1 MRRFR
6 MAILSVVV
14 LFGLFVISTF
24 FQTLSRRLSLQSGVM
39 SNENPFPSPVGGVP
53 MASDFGI
60 SIFFSLLYL
69 SLIPIFVSRLY
80 NKHSRVIVSI
90 NAIITTIER
99 VIIFS
104 LRAWQSRNS
113 AERTSPTLT
122 TYMQVT
128 IALPYIVIAHDVV
141 VLLRCLYVN
150 STKGSAGF
158 TDPRDSPVAPSMSSS
173 MHPLSPLHSP
183 SIHLSDEIHIHD
195 DPKKRFFYRWFTDV
209 LKLAF
214 LAATIPGIIGNA
226 HYRGGMDN
234 ASTANEVM
242 ITRYLSSGIALF
254 LILFVAALVVRARK
268 LPKVEPIH
276 ITILLSILACNASSA
291 IFRLLFMYHR
301 TTSLTSI
308 APGSGNTPLE
318 KATFY
323 IFHMLSDWLA
333 VALLLVPN
341 IRAIFKTGMW
351 GDWRAVDPPSQEQEW
366 ARRRKEVKARRS
378 GLIV

>member
-1 MRRFR
+1 
-6 MAILSVVV
+6 MAVLSVVV
-14 LFGLFVISTF
+14 LFGLFVTSTF
-24 FQTLSRRLSLQSGVM
+24 FQSSPRRPSLQWVM
-39 SNENPFPSPVGGVP
+39 SSDNPFPSPVGGVP
-53 MASDFGI
+53 MASDFGT
-60 SIFFSLLYL
+60 SIFFSLLYF

-80 NKHSRVIVSI
+80 NKHSRAVVSI
-90 NAIITTIER
+90 NAIITAIER

-104 LRAWQSRNS
+104 LRAWQSRNP
-113 AERTSPTLT
+113 AERISPALT
-122 TYMQVT
+122 TYMQVS
-128 IALPYIVIAHDVV
+128 IALPYISIAHDVV
-141 VLLRCLYVN
+141 VLLRCMYVN
-150 STKGSAGF
+150 STKGPAGF
-158 TDPRDSPVAPSMSSS
+158 TDPQDSPVAPSMSSS
-173 MHPLSPLHSP
+173 MHPLSPFHSA
-183 SIHLSDEIHIHD
+183 SLHLSDDIHD

-209 LKLAF
+209 LNLAF

-234 ASTANEVM
+234 ASTAKEVM
-242 ITRYLSSGIALF
+242 VTRYLSSSIALC
-254 LILFVAALVVRARK
+254 LILFVAILVIRARK

-276 ITILLSILACNASSA
+276 VTLLLVILACNASSA

-301 TTSLTSI
+301 TTSLTSL
-308 APGSGNTPLE
+308 APGSGNTSLE

-351 GDWRAVDPPSQEQEW
+351 GDWRAIDPLPQEQEW
-366 ARRRKEVKARRS
+366 ARKRKEAKARRS